1 MSTQTQGAV
10 LFAIKLYG
18 KDYEVDSL
26 RTMLAALDTV
36 LRENQKPSNI
46 LVDKDF
52 CRESQGA
59 QWKGPQRSCQ
69 GKEASQV

>member
-1 MSTQTQGAV
+1 MAERKECQLKLDLAL

-36 LRENQKPSNI
+36 LREIKP
-46 LVDKDF
+46 
-52 CRESQGA
+52 
-59 QWKGPQRSCQ
+59 
-69 GKEASQV
+69 EAF

>member
-46 LVDKDF
+46 LAD
-52 CRESQGA
+52 
-59 QWKGPQRSCQ
+59 
-69 GKEASQV
+69 